1 MELSLKEQFI
11 LLAYDDL
18 KGRPVIS
25 GNPFLYSLAGAVIL
39 ELNHNQKISIRDMRI
54 YVKSHK
60 SSGDAVL
67 DQVMEQI
74 RKSSKNK
81 KIKTWVQKLGFK
93 GNKLKNSILQQMVD
107 KHIYRKEEY
116 KSLGLFTCYRYYNS
130 KPGYKQ
136 ELQHKIR
143 KFVLEESGITEEL
156 FMLVALVGSSG
167 LFRKIFSCGM
177 ERKYAKTRIKEMI
190 KKNDFGKAI
199 NDAISEANAAVI
211 AAVAASTIVITTSS

>member
-11 LLAYDDL
+11 LLVYDDL

-25 GNPFLYSLAGAVIL
+25 GNPFLYSLAGAVVM
-39 ELNHNQKISIRDMRI
+39 ELNMKHKISIRDKRV
-54 YVKSHK
+54 YVDSHK
-60 SSGDAVL
+60 TSGDDVL
-67 DQVMEQI
+67 DQVMVQI
-74 RKSSKNK
+74 RKASKNK
-81 KIKTWVQKLGFK
+81 KIKQWVQKLGFR
-93 GNKLKNSILQQMVD
+93 GNKLKNAILKQMVE
-107 KHIYRKEEY
+107 KRIYRKEEY
-116 KSLGLFTCYRYYNS
+116 KTLGLFTCYRYYNS

-156 FMLVALVGSSG
+156 FMLVALVSSSG
-167 LFRKIFSCGM
+167 LVRKIFSCGM

-199 NDAISEANAAVI
+199 NDSIGAANAAVI
-211 AAVAASTIVITTSS
+211 SAVAASAVVTTGSS